1 MTDTNLTNPRFP
13 HYCVIT
19 RNLVSD
25 PMEDTDAS
33 GFNSAMDDEAV
44 VIENEVESTPKK
56 KEIYKGKCRSYN
68 RETVAD
74 NGDVVT
80 SYRGLA
86 LPVLQDEWT
95 ADTIPCEGD
104 VIEVQRKG
112 YKECGIVV
120 DKTPG
125 NFGTH
130 LIWKYARN

>member
-1 MTDTNLTNPRFP
+1 MTDTNTTNHRFP

-25 PMEDTDAS
+25 PMEDTEGS
-33 GFNSAMDDEAV
+33 GFNSAMDDEET
-44 VIENEVESTPKK
+44 IIPEEVEETPKK
-56 KEIYKGKCRSYN
+56 KEIYKGACRSYN
-68 RETVAD
+68 RETIAD

-86 LPVLQDEWT
+86 LPVLQSEWT
-95 ADTIPCEGD
+95 EETIPCEGD

-112 YKECGIVV
+112 YKEYGIVV